1 MRFFK
6 NPNRMKVICNTLIF
20 LICSCTLFGQNTFEI
35 DTVNVATTSIPLK
48 LNQTGRNITVLGQ
61 SDIKKLTFNSLDEL
75 LQTISGVE
83 VQSRGG
89 FGSQADI
96 SLRGSTFTQVLIL
109 LDGQRLNDP
118 LTGHFNG
125 YIPVTPA
132 EIFRVEVLRG
142 PASAIYGPDAVG
154 GVINIITNTFA
165 KQQRAD
171 MINSGSF
178 SYGDNDLINAQHG
191 FYSNKNKLKVGGGF
205 NIIKS
210 DGEHIP
216 EIATSDST
224 SLESYNTFFDI
235 KQASISLGY
244 DFGNGFSIAGRTA
257 YDDRNYNARYFYT
270 TSTFDKSEETTQAW
284 WNQVRLSKIGE
295 KASTNLDLSFK
306 QNKDEFIFS
315 PDFPSTNNHTTR
327 WFNANLSQLNRLNSA
342 LSLSTGLQFDRR
354 SIESNDRGNHSNIHA
369 GLYAMLHF
377 TNSSLNVT
385 GGFRLDYD
393 NNYELEFSPQL
404 NISYIFNNIVLRGAA
419 GRSIRA
425 GDYTER
431 FVSNN
436 LENLTPG
443 RSLGN
448 PDLAAEQAWTEEL
461 GVDIDVT
468 QGIELK
474 ATVFSRQSSNLI
486 DFVSTNEADIDD
498 VGSLQEGADYFF
510 TQNISSVT
518 TNGFEVEAYLDRS
531 FGDRNRFKLGI
542 GYTFLN
548 TTTGV
553 DEEII
558 SVYISS
564 HARHLVTSN
573 LHLQLDRFYI
583 NLNSIYK
590 DRPMQIASA
599 INSTLNGSYF
609 LHNAKI
615 GANVTSNFG
624 LFVQIQNLGDIEY
637 QNILGAR
644 MPGRWFQA
652 GINWNL

>member
-1 MRFFK
+1 
-6 NPNRMKVICNTLIF
+6 MKTIIQSLF
-20 LICSCTLFGQNTFEI
+20 LLICSCSLFGQSTFDI
-35 DTVNVATTSIPLK
+35 DTINVSTTTIPLK
-48 LNQTGRNITVLGQ
+48 LNQTGRNITVLDKSAIQ
-61 SDIKKLTFNSLDEL
+61 QLTFNSLDEL
-75 LQTISGVE
+75 LQTVSGVE

-89 FGSQADI
+89 FGVQADI
-96 SLRGSTFTQVLIL
+96 TLRGSTFTQVLIL

-132 EIFRVEVLRG
+132 EIFRIEVLRG

-165 KQQRAD
+165 KQQKAD

-178 SYGDNDLINAQHG
+178 AYGENDLVNVQHG

-205 NIIKS
+205 KIIRS
-210 DGEHIP
+210 DGELVP
-216 EIATSDST
+216 EIVTPDSAT
-224 SLESYNTFFDI
+224 LEAYNTFFDI
-235 KQASISLGY
+235 KTASISLGY
-244 DFGNGFSIAGRTA
+244 DFGNGFSVAGRTG
-257 YDDRNYNARYFYT
+257 YDDRNFDSRYFYT
-270 TSTFDKSEETTQAW
+270 VLTVDKSMETTQAW
-284 WNQVRLSKIGE
+284 WNQIRLSKIGD
-295 KASTNLDLSFK
+295 KSSTNLDVSYK
-306 QNKDEFIFS
+306 QNKDEFLFS
-315 PDFPSTNNHTTR
+315 PDFGVANVHTTR
-327 WFNANLSQLNRLNSA
+327 FLNFNLSQLNTLTPYFT
-342 LSLSTGLQFDRR
+342 LSTGLQFDRR
-354 SIESNDRGNHSNIHA
+354 SIISNDRGDHSNIHA
-369 GLYAMLHF
+369 GAYGMLHYA
-377 TNSSLNVT
+377 NDVGLNIT

-393 NNYELEFSPQL
+393 DNYELEFSPQL
-404 NISYIFNNIVLRGAA
+404 NFSYIFNNIVFRGAA

-448 PDLAAEQAWTEEL
+448 PELEAESAWTEEL
-461 GVDIDVT
+461 GIDINL
-468 QGIELK
+468 GRELQIK
-474 ATVFSRQSSNLI
+474 STVFSRQSSNLI
-486 DFVSTNEADIDD
+486 DFILTNEGDININGA
-498 VGSLQEGADYFF
+498 GSLQEGADYFF
-510 TQNISSVT
+510 TQNVSSVT
-518 TNGFEVEAYLDRS
+518 TNGYEIEAYLDKS
-531 FGDRNRFKLGI
+531 FGQNNRFKLGL

-548 TTTGV
+548 TSSSED
-553 DEEII
+553 DETV

-583 NLNSIYK
+583 NLNSLYK
-590 DRPMQIASA
+590 DRPMQIASG
-599 INSTLNGSYF
+599 INSTLNPSYF

-615 GANVTSNFG
+615 GVNVASNFG

-652 GINWNL
+652 GINWNI